1 MKRGKKSLLGLVAL
15 AAVAVIGTSFA
26 SWVQELQTGNEFMTA
41 RYDTKLVEHFNPP
54 DTWRPGMEQ
63 EKEVLVSNEGTV
75 PVLAKVVMNQTW
87 IRKEDVYALRS
98 TASDAKPE
106 RVKPYAGEQFPLSFE
121 TDGISQYAA
130 ILNLNRDAVVVLE
143 SGLASQESLHLG
155 IPSVKTVAEA
165 NGKWL
170 LVSETPD
177 TDRNY
182 TFYYVGKIVAG
193 AQTPLLLKSVTL
205 NPVLDRTIVGKD
217 TYYVP
222 QPDGSTKKVTVEN
235 ISPEF
240 GYDSAKYTLDIHAS
254 TVQATSAAVSAMYT
268 GMTSGGKETEIV
280 NYLASEIAESG
291 VYDASEGPYKK
302 LVFNQQNGTMVYTPY
317 RTETGEED
325 GNWFMSFTNMVPGG
339 VYKDK
344 LAIENDSRKKFNVY
358 MQVVPREQ
366 DAVKDELLNLISMK
380 VSYQGT
386 VIYEGKATGASLVS
400 EEGLQR
406 VVPLGTYAS
415 GAKGTIDVELSL
427 DPTLTLGDGRSERV
441 AGVLS
446 KIDWKFMVTESGGGG
461 GGDNGGGGG
470 DPVQPGTTYPTV
482 TIEDGPVPAGD
493 LTVIEDSPVP
503 LALLPKTGDTTPLMP
518 VIVTVFGSGII
529 LLYLGMQLRKKK
541 EE

>member
-1 MKRGKKSLLGLVAL
+1 MRKGGHKILGLAAL
-15 AAVAVIGTSFA
+15 ASLMLIGGTWA
-26 SWVQELQTGNEFMTA
+26 AWTQEIRTGNEFM
-41 RYDTKLVEHFNPP
+41 
-54 DTWRPGMEQ
+54 PGTYETSLDETFTSPSDWHPGAEQ
-63 EKEVLVSNEGTV
+63 EKKVWISNKGTV
-75 PVLAKVVMNQTW
+75 PVMAKAVIVQSW
-87 IRKEDVYALRS
+87 IRKEDVYATQLD
-98 TASDAKPE
+98 AS
-106 RVKPYAGEQFPLSFE
+106 GEVVREPVEPLKGEAFPLTFRTE
-121 TDGISQYAA
+121 EGEEYAS
-130 ILNLNRDAVVVLE
+130 IPNFNKDAVVLLE
-143 SGLASQESLHLG
+143 SGKAADASLSLGLT
-155 IPSVKTVAEA
+155 SVSTAKEAE
-165 NGKWL
+165 GKWL
-170 LVSETPD
+170 LLNEVPD
-177 TDRNY
+177 SKGQY
-182 TFYYVGKIVAG
+182 TLYYMGIIQPNSTSPVI
-193 AQTPLLLKSVTL
+193 LESVTL
-205 NPVLDRTIVGKD
+205 NSKLARTITGKETRFIKED
-217 TYYVP
+217 
-222 QPDGSTKKVTVEN
+222 DGSTRKVTIDQVN
-235 ISPEF
+235 SEF
-240 GYDSAKYTLDIHAS
+240 GYDSAKYTMDIKGT
-254 TVQATSAAVSAMYT
+254 TVQATKAAVEAVFGT
-268 GMTSGGKETEIV
+268 GDGTLE
-280 NYLASEIAESG
+280 YLAGHVAESG
-291 VYDASEGPYKK
+291 IFESSTVKTLKFEESRG
-302 LVFNQQNGTMVYTPY
+302 QMVYVPY
-317 RTETGEED
+317 RTDDGTEE
-325 GNWFMSFTNMVPGG
+325 GNWFMSFTDMVPGG

-344 LAIENDSRKKFNVY
+344 LEIENDSRKKFNVY

-461 GGDNGGGGG
+461 GGDNGGG